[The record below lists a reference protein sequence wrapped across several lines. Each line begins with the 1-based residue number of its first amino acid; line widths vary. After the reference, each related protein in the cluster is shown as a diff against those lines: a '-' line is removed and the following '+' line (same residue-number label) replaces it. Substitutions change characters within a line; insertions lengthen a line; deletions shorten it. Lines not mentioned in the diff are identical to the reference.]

1 MHPWPPIG
9 ENIARL
15 RSLSGLT
22 QEELAA
28 RAEVSADLIRRL
40 EQGNRQTALIGSLY
54 KIANGLDVPLSV
66 LLSQQP
72 VFSGQESDDAL
83 SEVGRIDGLRRLLQ
97 PAASGPGQD
106 PVPLALP
113 DLRQASRESWRLFQ
127 VGQLGDLA
135 ALLPGVIPS
144 ALQLANDLQGHA
156 RDRALVEA
164 SQLWNVGSAVL
175 TTLGYE
181 DLGYEA
187 ARQALDLAHHAD
199 DALVPLWATAAMEY
213 VLGRQGRL
221 GEAEGLAVR
230 TAEANEPSF
239 GSADAAHI
247 SAWGHVVRL
256 GMMAAVRQERHSQA
270 GNLLN
275 LMQMAALRLGR
286 DYVDDYHVWYGP
298 TSVGMHA
305 VSRAVESGDFDE
317 ALTLAPGV
325 PTEGGTATRTRMH
338 YLLDIANA
346 QAHGSRPDEAVGTLL
361 MVRRQTPEWMR
372 YQVLARETVRMLLGM
387 RGISRSGSDSL
398 RKLAT
403 FVNVEA

>member
-22 QEELAA
+22 QERLAE
-28 RAEVSADLIRRL
+28 RAEVSVDLIRRL

-54 KIANGLDVPLSV
+54 KIANGLDVPLSI

-72 VFSGQESDDAL
+72 VFSAADAADAV
-83 SEVGRIDGLRRLLQ
+83 SEASRIDGLRRLLQ
-97 PAASGPGQD
+97 PVAGNPEPEAA
-106 PVPLALP
+106 PVTLP
-113 DLRQASRESWRLFQ
+113 ELQQATRESWRLFQ
-127 VGQLGDLA
+127 AGQIADLA
-135 ALLPGVIPS
+135 ALLPGIIPS
-144 ALQLANDLQGHA
+144 AVQLVQALHGRG

-181 DLGYEA
+181 DLGYAA
-187 ARQALDLAHHAD
+187 ARQALELAHQAD

-221 GEAEGLAVR
+221 ADAEALAVR
-230 TAEANEPSF
+230 TAEASEPRF

-270 GNLLN
+270 DDLLN
-275 LMQMAALRLGR
+275 LMQMAAHRLGR
-286 DYVDDYHVWYGP
+286 DYVDDYKVWYGP

-305 VSRAVESGDFDE
+305 VSRAVESGDFDA
-317 ALTLAPGV
+317 ALVLAPEV
-325 PTEGGTATRTRMH
+325 PSEGGTATRTRMH
-338 YLLDIANA
+338 YLLDVANA
-346 QAHGSRPDEAVGTLL
+346 QAHGNRPDDAIGTLL
-361 MVRRQTPEWMR
+361 MVRRQTPEWLH
-372 YQVLARETVRMLLGM
+372 YQVLPRETVRMLLGM
-387 RGISRSGSDSL
+387 RGVSRANSDSL
-398 RKLAT
+398 RDLAA